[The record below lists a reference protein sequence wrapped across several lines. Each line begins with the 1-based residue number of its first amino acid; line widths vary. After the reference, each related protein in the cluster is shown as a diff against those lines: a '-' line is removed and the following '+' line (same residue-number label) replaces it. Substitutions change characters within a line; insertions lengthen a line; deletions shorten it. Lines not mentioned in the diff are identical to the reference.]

1 MATQVYLIDPF
12 AKTVTETSL
21 DRRLGL
27 KDIYRLMECS
37 TIDAVRFR
45 DRSDVIY
52 VDDNGL
58 YADDQR
64 FFKVEGYPQP
74 LTGKALYVGTTEEGE
89 DCAPTLTL
97 EQVQYMI
104 EFMPNST
111 EAPEPSFEIRTYN
124 EDWFLSEKS
133 YEEYFNEEEI
143 N

>member
-37 TIDAVRFR
+37 TIDAVRFH

-74 LTGKALYVGTTEEGE
+74 LAGKALYVGTTEEGE

-97 EQVQYMI
+97 DQVQYMI

-124 EDWFLSEKS
+124 TD
-133 YEEYFNEEEI
+133 EELKELMEELMA
-143 N
+143 